1 MWRLVESMLR
11 RLNRHRASSSERRL
25 AREIDRLEAALED
38 ARAEGE
44 AKILAAEERA
54 RLAGAKAAAAEAE
67 RDAKDKVLKA
77 LTASNELIRALYE
90 ADTAEAAR
98 RIAGK
103 GD

>member
-1 MWRLVESMLR
+1 MLR

-38 ARAEGE
+38 ARAEGG
-44 AKILAAEERA
+44 A
-54 RLAGAKAAAAEAE
+54 RVRAAEARAE
-67 RDAKDKVLKA
+67 MADRAADAAKGEMEI
-77 LTASNELIRALYE
+77 LTASNERIRALYE